1 MNKAIQNISVLLPVY
16 NGEKYIKQSVSS
28 VLNQTF
34 RNIELVIID
43 DGSGDNT
50 AELIK
55 EFTDERIRYFRTE
68 HKGTPAA
75 LNYGVKKC
83 RYAWIARIDADDL
96 IVPERLEKQAEYL
109 NENPA
114 CGVLSAWSVYFKDPA
129 KILFLLKEPLTH
141 QKIYKYLDIHNPIN
155 QSAMMIRKSI
165 LKDFPFNEKLNS
177 NEDYELM
184 YRIRDDTVFANLP
197 EVLVYTR
204 FRKDSRT
211 NTGERTNLYDMLY
224 RNAFRKMTDSKSKG
238 EVFYWATVSAWLNYF
253 YGDRRDSRS
262 YFRNSF
268 SIKNITAL
276 LTTFLPDKYFF
287 MFINSRLRYRLK
299 SIFINKSSF
308 KKQLNN
314 LLKN

>member
-16 NGEKYIKQSVSS
+16 NSEKYIKQAVNSI
-28 VLNQTF
+28 LNQTF
-34 RNIELVIID
+34 RDFELVIID

-129 KILFLLKEPLTH
+129 KILFLLKRTAYSSE
-141 QKIYKYLDIHNPIN
+141 
-155 QSAMMIRKSI
+155 
-165 LKDFPFNEKLNS
+165 
-177 NEDYELM
+177 
-184 YRIRDDTVFANLP
+184 NLQIP
-197 EVLVYTR
+197 
-204 FRKDSRT
+204 
-211 NTGERTNLYDMLY
+211 
-224 RNAFRKMTDSKSKG
+224 
-238 EVFYWATVSAWLNYF
+238 
-253 YGDRRDSRS
+253 
-262 YFRNSF
+262 
-268 SIKNITAL
+268 
-276 LTTFLPDKYFF
+276 
-287 MFINSRLRYRLK
+287 
-299 SIFINKSSF
+299 
-308 KKQLNN
+308 
-314 LLKN
+314 